1 MRTSR
6 TVAILTIIL
15 FTCSATTFAAPKEVA
30 IPNADAV
37 VKSEQ
42 VFKTIGDVKLKMHI
56 YFPRDHKQSD
66 QRPAIVFFF
75 GGGWT
80 GGSPKQFD
88 KQCTYLAGRGM
99 VAMAAE
105 YRVKG
110 RHGVEPDKC
119 LTDANSAIRWV
130 RKNAK
135 KLGVDPDR
143 IASGGGSAGGHLGA
157 AVALCPGF
165 DEPDEDEAISSK
177 PNAMVLFNPALDT
190 TAAGWGGAKR
200 GASIVQRMG
209 GEKQAKALSPQH
221 HVRKDSPPAIVFHG
235 KADPTV
241 PYAQADAFAKAMKA
255 AGNRCD
261 LHGYDR
267 ERHGFFNYGR
277 GDGTMFVRT
286 MIATDRFLESLGWL
300 KGEPTLKLED
310 ETKP

>member
-1 MRTSR
+1 MRTSF
-6 TVAILTIIL
+6 TNALTL
-15 FTCSATTFAAPKEVA
+15 FIATSTALAAPKEVA

-37 VKSEQ
+37 VKSAQ

-56 YFPRDHKQSD
+56 YFPRDLKQTD

-75 GGGWT
+75 GGGWR
-80 GGSPKQFD
+80 GGSPAQFD

-110 RHGVEPDKC
+110 RHGVDPDKC
-119 LTDANSAIRWV
+119 LTDAKSAIRWV

-165 DEPDEDEAISSK
+165 DEPGEDEAISSR
-177 PNAMVLFNPALDT
+177 PNAMVLFNPALNT
-190 TAAGWGGAKR
+190 TADGWGDANR
-200 GASIVQRMG
+200 GASIVERMG
-209 GEKQAKALSPQH
+209 GAKQAKALSPQH
-221 HVRKDSPPAIVFHG
+221 HVRKDLPPAIVFHG
-235 KADPTV
+235 TADPTV
-241 PYAQADAFAKAMKA
+241 PFAQADAFAKAMKA

-261 LHGYDR
+261 LHGYEG

-286 MIATDRFLESLGWL
+286 MIATDRFLTTLGWL
-300 KGEPTLKLED
+300 EGEPTLKLASD
-310 ETKP
+310 E